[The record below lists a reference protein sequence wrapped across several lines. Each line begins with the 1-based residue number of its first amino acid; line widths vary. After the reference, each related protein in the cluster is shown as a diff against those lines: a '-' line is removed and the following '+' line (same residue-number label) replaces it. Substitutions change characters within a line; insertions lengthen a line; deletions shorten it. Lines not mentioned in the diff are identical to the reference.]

1 LAFTEPILS
10 SHRISP
16 ERNGSVGV
24 GVLKRK
30 LRSHIPAMSEALQAR
45 VEGAV
50 ALEMGAPEPSQQGRP
65 CNDQLEHATAPVE
78 YG

>member
-1 LAFTEPILS
+1 
-10 SHRISP
+10 
-16 ERNGSVGV
+16 
-24 GVLKRK
+24 
-30 LRSHIPAMSEALQAR
+30 MSEALQAR

-65 CNDQLEHATAPVE
+65 CNEQLEHATAPVE